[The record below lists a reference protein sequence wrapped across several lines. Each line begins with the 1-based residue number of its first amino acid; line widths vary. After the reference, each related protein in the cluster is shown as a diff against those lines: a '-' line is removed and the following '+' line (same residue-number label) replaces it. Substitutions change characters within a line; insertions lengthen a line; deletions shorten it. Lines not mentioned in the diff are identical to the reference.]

1 MQLHEPGL
9 LTIIMNATVS
19 PLRTSSARNRF
30 FIDGYQFQPTKLT
43 FHSVIPNIVFI
54 ITDILQVI
62 LNILIAIL
70 NILHVIL
77 NEVKNLLCKFAP
89 VNDLTME
96 LFYSRD
102 IEGGICRLDQD
113 ESGHCIKV
121 LRHRAGDEI
130 SVIDG
135 CGTLCRCRI
144 TVDSP
149 KGVEAMVLSSEE
161 GWGGHP
167 YRLHMAVCPT
177 KNNDR
182 YEWFAEK
189 ACEIG
194 LDEISPVI
202 GEHSERR
209 VFKTARL
216 EKILVSAAKQ
226 SLKGAVPAVN
236 EPVSVKEFIQAGQDC
251 GSLKLIAYCFE
262 DENVPRRSIKEVL
275 AGYEGEEIVI
285 LIGPEGDFSRT
296 EAELA
301 LSNGFIPVH
310 LGASRL
316 RTETAALTAV
326 SAVYFQHM

>member
-1 MQLHEPGL
+1 
-9 LTIIMNATVS
+9 
-19 PLRTSSARNRF
+19 
-30 FIDGYQFQPTKLT
+30 
-43 FHSVIPNIVFI
+43 
-54 ITDILQVI
+54 
-62 LNILIAIL
+62 
-70 NILHVIL
+70 
-77 NEVKNLLCKFAP
+77 
-89 VNDLTME
+89 ME

-102 IEGGICRLDQD
+102 IEGSICRLDQD
-113 ESGHCIKV
+113 ESGHCVKV

-135 CGTLCRCRI
+135 CGTLYRCRI
-144 TVDSP
+144 TSDSH

-194 LDEISPVI
+194 LDEVSPVI

-209 VFKTARL
+209 IFKTARI

-226 SLKGAVPAVN
+226 SLKGAVPTVN
-236 EPVSVKEFIQAGQDC
+236 EPVSVKEFIEGFGMPGQAGNDTS
-251 GSLKLIAYCFE
+251 SLKLIAYCFE
-262 DENVPRRSIKEVL
+262 DETHPRRSIKEVL
-275 AGYEGEEIVI
+275 AGYEGEEIIV
-285 LIGPEGDFSRT
+285 LIGPEGDFSPA

-301 LSNGFIPVH
+301 ISRGFIPVH
-310 LGASRL
+310 LGDSRL

-326 SAVYFQHM
+326 SAVYFRYM

>member
-1 MQLHEPGL
+1 
-9 LTIIMNATVS
+9 
-19 PLRTSSARNRF
+19 
-30 FIDGYQFQPTKLT
+30 
-43 FHSVIPNIVFI
+43 
-54 ITDILQVI
+54 
-62 LNILIAIL
+62 
-70 NILHVIL
+70 
-77 NEVKNLLCKFAP
+77 
-89 VNDLTME
+89 ME
-96 LFYSRD
+96 LFYSQD
-102 IEGGICRLDQD
+102 ISGGICRLDQD

-121 LRHRAGDEI
+121 LRHRSGDEI

-135 CGTLCRCRI
+135 CGGLHRCRI
-144 TVDSP
+144 ISDSP
-149 KGVEAMVLSSEE
+149 KGVEASVLSSEPD
-161 GWGGHP
+161 WGGHP

-216 EKILVSAAKQ
+216 EKILISASKQ
-226 SLKGAVPAVN
+226 SLKAAVPAVH
-236 EPVSVKEFIQAGQDC
+236 EPVSVRDFILAHGGDC
-251 GSLKLIAYCFE
+251 SQSLRLIAYCFE

-275 AGYEGEEIVI
+275 SGFDGTEIVV
-285 LIGPEGDFSRT
+285 LIGPEGDFSRA

-301 LSNGFIPVH
+301 LANGFIPVH
-310 LGASRL
+310 LGNSRL

-326 SAVYFQHM
+326 SAVYFRHL

>member
-1 MQLHEPGL
+1 
-9 LTIIMNATVS
+9 
-19 PLRTSSARNRF
+19 
-30 FIDGYQFQPTKLT
+30 
-43 FHSVIPNIVFI
+43 
-54 ITDILQVI
+54 
-62 LNILIAIL
+62 
-70 NILHVIL
+70 
-77 NEVKNLLCKFAP
+77 
-89 VNDLTME
+89 ME
-96 LFYSRD
+96 LFYSRN

-113 ESGHCIKV
+113 ESGHCVKV

-135 CGTLCRCRI
+135 CGTLYRCRI
-144 TVDSP
+144 SSDSP

-161 GWGGHP
+161 GWGSHP

-194 LDEISPVI
+194 LDMISPVI

-209 VFKTARL
+209 VFKTARI

-226 SLKGAVPAVN
+226 SLKAAVPVVN
-236 EPVSVKEFIQAGQDC
+236 DPISVKEFIRENGIPGQAGND
-251 GSLKLIAYCFE
+251 GKEVGNDGKEAGNDGVLRLIAYCFE

-275 AGYEGEEIVI
+275 DGFDGQDIIV
-285 LIGPEGDFSRT
+285 LIGPEGDFSRA

-301 LSNGFIPVH
+301 LANGFIPVH
-310 LGASRL
+310 LGDSRL
-316 RTETAALTAV
+316 RTETAALAAV
-326 SAVYFQHM
+326 SAVYFRHM

>member
-1 MQLHEPGL
+1 
-9 LTIIMNATVS
+9 
-19 PLRTSSARNRF
+19 
-30 FIDGYQFQPTKLT
+30 
-43 FHSVIPNIVFI
+43 
-54 ITDILQVI
+54 
-62 LNILIAIL
+62 
-70 NILHVIL
+70 
-77 NEVKNLLCKFAP
+77 
-89 VNDLTME
+89 ME

-102 IEGGICRLDQD
+102 IEGGICRLDHD
-113 ESGHCIKV
+113 ESGHCVKV

-135 CGTLCRCRI
+135 CGTLYRCRI
-144 TVDSP
+144 TSDSH

-161 GWGGHP
+161 NWGGHP

-194 LDEISPVI
+194 MDEVSPVI

-209 VFKTARL
+209 IFKTARI

-226 SLKGAVPAVN
+226 SLKGAVPTVN
-236 EPVSVKEFIQAGQDC
+236 EPVSVKEFIERYGTPGHD
-251 GSLKLIAYCFE
+251 GVMSSEIETSPLRLIAYCFE
-262 DENVPRRSIKEVL
+262 DERAPRRSIKEVL
-275 AGYEGEEIVI
+275 ASYEGNEIIV
-285 LIGPEGDFSRT
+285 LIGPEGDFSHA

-301 LSNGFIPVH
+301 LANGFIPVH
-310 LGASRL
+310 LGNSRL

-326 SAVYFQHM
+326 SSVYFQHM

>member
-1 MQLHEPGL
+1 
-9 LTIIMNATVS
+9 
-19 PLRTSSARNRF
+19 
-30 FIDGYQFQPTKLT
+30 
-43 FHSVIPNIVFI
+43 
-54 ITDILQVI
+54 
-62 LNILIAIL
+62 
-70 NILHVIL
+70 
-77 NEVKNLLCKFAP
+77 
-89 VNDLTME
+89 ME

-102 IEGGICRLDQD
+102 IEGGVCRLDHD
-113 ESGHCIKV
+113 ESGHCVKV

-135 CGTLCRCRI
+135 CGTLYRCKI
-144 TVDSP
+144 TDDSH
-149 KGVEAMVLSSEE
+149 KGVEAMVLDSFSD
-161 GWGGHP
+161 WGGHP

-226 SLKGAVPAVN
+226 SLKGAVPVVN
-236 EPVSVKEFIQAGQDC
+236 EPVSVKEFILREDGA
-251 GSLKLIAYCFE
+251 LKLIAYCFE
-262 DENVPRRSIKEVL
+262 DERIPRRSIKEVL
-275 AGYEGEEIVI
+275 DGFRGTDVVV
-285 LIGPEGDFSRT
+285 LIGPEGDFSKE

-301 LSNGFIPVH
+301 IANGFIPVH

-326 SAVYFQHM
+326 AAAYFRYI